1 MTLSRRAQRM
11 LEQGTCPAHMMERS
25 SIVGALKRAG
35 LPVFEPVVA
44 FQQHFGGITYRV
56 NGCRG
61 RNSLGLFQPEIF
73 GFTPDDQRYYFECFT
88 HGTAQMGFF
97 LGEDGTMYVDERFS
111 SPVAIASSIEK
122 YLESEAL
129 VNELIDLSFKWWSP
143 LGEVAQDDT
152 RFKERLDLPVIAQAS
167 DKYTTWWGNER
178 VRIVQQVCWNDGPP
192 LHWRAF
198 YARTQSD
205 VQQFRDSLRDLLD
218 RRVLSLPISPW
229 P

>member
-1 MTLSRRAQRM
+1 M
-11 LEQGTCPAHMMERS
+11 LEQGTHPAHMMERS
-25 SIVGALKRAG
+25 SIVAALEQAG
-35 LPVFEPVVA
+35 LPVFEPVVT

-56 NGCRG
+56 NGRSG
-61 RNSLGLFQPEIF
+61 RRSLGLFQPEIF
-73 GFTPDDQRYYFECFT
+73 GFTPDGQRYYFECFT
-88 HGTAQMGFF
+88 HGTAPMGFY
-97 LGEDGTMYVDERFS
+97 LGKDGTMYVDEHFS

-152 RFKERLDLPVIAQAS
+152 RLRKRLDLPVLAPAS
-167 DKYTTWWGNER
+167 DAYTTWWGDAHIR
-178 VRIVQQVCWNDGPP
+178 VVQQVFWSDGLPQK
-192 LHWRAF
+192 HRAF

-205 VQQFRDSLRDLLD
+205 AQQFRELLRELLD
-218 RRVLSLPISPW
+218 RRVLSRPISPW